1 MFNRVHRQWINIHLI
16 LSKKIHNNLPVAL
29 FHACLPWLLMKYTS
43 FPVNCV
49 DFEKCVNESISI
61 SNPDTLLTKW
71 KVTTKS
77 DMMRCI
83 KHKTPM
89 GWIFHW
95 KCTLMF
101 ESLERSQRHYETMS
115 MSKLDA
121 EVLEAYLYCVI
132 IVWSKFGQ
140 YSIVVYFLL
149 TRSSP
154 FKLVLFIFFDRFESS
169 IFGEKNYHW
178 LSFNI
183 FSFNGICA
191 ILLCPFLSFRLN
203 LFEKLVGVLKSN
215 LYFHFGSNLHRQ

>member
-29 FHACLPWLLMKYTS
+29 FHACLPCLLMKYTS

-140 YSIVVYFLL
+140 YSIVVYFVN
-149 TRSSP
+149 T
-154 FKLVLFIFFDRFESS
+154 F
-169 IFGEKNYHW
+169 
-178 LSFNI
+178 
-183 FSFNGICA
+183 
-191 ILLCPFLSFRLN
+191 
-203 LFEKLVGVLKSN
+203 
-215 LYFHFGSNLHRQ
+215 